1 VTDALPIERI
11 YDLAKLSE
19 AGDEIQIR
27 ASADDLTRLAQWADL
42 LRVERFE
49 SRVTLRKISPT
60 RFAYEAVLTA
70 DIVQACVVT
79 LEPVRSHID
88 RSFARE
94 LHYTPRRHA
103 EPEMALT
110 LAAGD
115 DEVPEEIASTRYD
128 LAGPLLE
135 EFSLSIDPYPRA
147 PGVAF
152 ELPVEQ
158 EPKPQSPFA
167 VLKKLK
173 GEGG

>member
-1 VTDALPIERI
+1 MTDPLPIERH
-11 YDLAKLSE
+11 YELGRLSD
-19 AGDEIQIR
+19 AGDQVLVK
-27 ASADDLTRLAQWADL
+27 ASGDDLTRLAQWAELTGVD
-42 LRVERFE
+42 RFE
-49 SRVTLRKISPT
+49 GRVSLRKISPT
-60 RFAYEAVLTA
+60 RFGYDAVLTA
-70 DIVQACVVT
+70 DIVQDCVVT

-88 RSFARE
+88 RSFTRE

-147 PGVAF
+147 AGVAF
-152 ELPVEQ
+152 DVPADEVA
-158 EPKPQSPFA
+158 KPESPFA
-167 VLKKLK
+167 VLKRLK
-173 GEGG
+173 ERDG

>member
-1 VTDALPIERI
+1 MSDAPPIERI
-11 YDLAKLSE
+11 YDLTKLSE
-19 AGDEIQIR
+19 AGDEIQIK
-27 ASADDLTRLAQWADL
+27 ASGDDLTRLAQWAEL

-49 SRVTLRKISPT
+49 SSVSLRKISPT
-60 RFAYEAVLTA
+60 RFAYDAVLTA

-79 LEPVRSHID
+79 LEPVRSHIA

-94 LHYTPRRHA
+94 LHYTPKRHA
-103 EPEMALT
+103 EPEMVLT

-115 DEVPEEIASTRYD
+115 EDAPDEIASTRYD

-152 ELPVEQ
+152 ALPVEE
-158 EPKPQSPFA
+158 EPKPESPFA
-167 VLKKLK
+167 VLKRLK